1 MKNFLPLVLMVVFVA
16 ALAGAAIGWRF
27 PFLGQTQSANQIG
40 TAQNA
45 TQGRTV
51 SRTRVQRASQP
62 TLQAQNNNQTSGQAP
77 DATVN
82 SEATNTQQGQSDA
95 NQPVPA
101 LW

>member
-27 PFLGQTQSANQIG
+27 PFLGQTPSSNQIG
-40 TAQNA
+40 TGQNA
-45 TQGRTV
+45 TQGQNV

-62 TLQAQNNNQTSGQAP
+62 TLQAQNNQTTGQAP
-77 DATVN
+77 DATIN
-82 SEATNTQQGQSDA
+82 PEASNTQQGQSDA